1 MKRAVI
7 FLLAYFAAIAVPI
20 LVLVYL
26 ATSGPAPYVI
36 VGDGPGAEWLEH
48 QAFDDGSHVEI
59 RAYGAAEEAVE
70 AARALAEA
78 RPTALINRTF
88 EVARYRRSDAERH
101 GLILPVERYV
111 VEIEAPTA
119 LEVEAR
125 FASFDFVAENPEPNY
140 VWIAL
145 TDWAGLSL
153 VLVGIYVLLLI
164 LFMARGGAW
173 AGRLGPEEGA
183 PPPIAP
189 GILRDRLLA
198 INALNQ
204 PFHVIEE
211 RPGRLVA
218 EWRLTDPEW
227 TTVMAT
233 SGIRRAYRIYLDID
247 AATQTVRV
255 LEKNYKIAWGGNI
268 RKISGRV
275 AFLQGITFKSLDGG
289 GRLGVSCAPGGAPV
303 ANEGYAYRYNPS
315 EIRKPLVETVIGNGW
330 IWQPVMTFFRPIGG

>member
-1 MKRAVI
+1 MKRAAI
-7 FLLAYFAAIAVPI
+7 FLLAYFVAVAVPVVI
-20 LVLVYL
+20 LVYL
-26 ATSGPAPYVI
+26 ATTGPAPYVI

-48 QAFDDGSHVEI
+48 RAFDDGSHVEI
-59 RAYGAAEEAVE
+59 RAVGAGDEAAE
-70 AARALAEA
+70 AARALVEA
-78 RPTALINRTF
+78 RPTASINRTF
-88 EVARYRRSDAERH
+88 EVARYRRSDADRH

-111 VEIEAPTA
+111 IEIEAPTA
-119 LEVEAR
+119 PLVEER
-125 FASFDFVAENPEPNY
+125 FASLDFVAENPEPNY

-153 VLVGIYVLLLI
+153 ALVGIYVLLLI
-164 LFMARGGAW
+164 LFLARGGAW
-173 AGRLGPEEGA
+173 AGRLAPEGA
-183 PPPIAP
+183 RPPIAP
-189 GILRDRLLA
+189 ESLRDRLLA

-233 SGIRRAYRIYLDID
+233 SGIRRAYRIYLEID
-247 AATQTVRV
+247 AATHTVRV

-289 GRLGVSCAPGGAPV
+289 ARLGVSCAPGAAPA
-303 ANEGYAYRYNPS
+303 ANEGYVYRYNPS
-315 EIRKPLVETVIGNGW
+315 EIRKPLVETVTGNGW
-330 IWQPVMTFFRPIGG
+330 TWQPVMTFFRPIGG